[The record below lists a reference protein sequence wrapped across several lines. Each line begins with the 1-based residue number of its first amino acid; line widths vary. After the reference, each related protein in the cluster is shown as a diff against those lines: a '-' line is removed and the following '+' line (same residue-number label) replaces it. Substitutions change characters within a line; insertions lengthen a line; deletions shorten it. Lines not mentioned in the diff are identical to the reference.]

1 MSLLVLYLNTRAK
14 LVFEYKVRAFSI
26 LYEFIVSKKLT
37 VEKEAFALALTEFDA
52 QSLPPCIAD
61 DRRKST

>member
-37 VEKEAFALALTEFDA
+37 VEKDAFA
-52 QSLPPCIAD
+52 
-61 DRRKST
+61 